1 MSFSKDLLK
10 IMDFLAGVAG
20 LHCRFTRGLC
30 AVEGVAVAAV
40 FGV

>member
-1 MSFSKDLLK
+1 MTFQ
-10 IMDFLAGVAG
+10 AGVTG
-20 LHCRFTRGLC
+20 LHCRFTKGLC